1 MLPWSVWDGEW
12 RIKPCRLLSAFIYL
26 ANSTPINH
34 SMDVPPY
41 SRTIEAVSD
50 SIKSFI
56 MTEVASEAP
65 AMELY
70 NKKFPK

>member
-1 MLPWSVWDGEW
+1 
-12 RIKPCRLLSAFIYL
+12 
-26 ANSTPINH
+26 
-34 SMDVPPY
+34 MDVPPY

>member
-1 MLPWSVWDGEW
+1 
-12 RIKPCRLLSAFIYL
+12 
-26 ANSTPINH
+26 
-34 SMDVPPY
+34 MDVPPY

-65 AMELY
+65 AMELC
-70 NKKFPK
+70 NQKFPK